1 VRTYRVGRQGQ
12 SRSRWEAACFQWVQ
26 LSFVQ
31 QSEIITSTVL
41 DIQPLAFSDETPLL
55 ESIVA
60 QAYAHSGDF
69 CSSMQPCH
77 SSTCVL
83 HLGLLS
89 RRIPG
94 ECIEKPP
101 ACIDRKFMAIPSTA
115 ETGLSS
121 STLKRHIE
129 ELTVSVRL
137 DRSCPGDVQ
146 GLAAAPRLSFA
157 AVVLIAYAQSRP
169 AD

>member
-12 SRSRWEAACFQWVQ
+12 SRYRWEPTCFQWVQ

-31 QSEIITSTVL
+31 RSEIITTTVL
-41 DIQPLAFSDETPLL
+41 DIQPLAFSDEIPLL

-69 CSSMQPCH
+69 CSLMQPCH

-115 ETGLSS
+115 ERAAVKFDIETPHRRIHRQCEGRSS
-121 STLKRHIE
+121 MSGQR
-129 ELTVSVRL
+129 
-137 DRSCPGDVQ
+137 PG
-146 GLAAAPRLSFA
+146 GGRAPRVLFA
-157 AVVLIAYAQSRP
+157 ALVPITYAHIRH